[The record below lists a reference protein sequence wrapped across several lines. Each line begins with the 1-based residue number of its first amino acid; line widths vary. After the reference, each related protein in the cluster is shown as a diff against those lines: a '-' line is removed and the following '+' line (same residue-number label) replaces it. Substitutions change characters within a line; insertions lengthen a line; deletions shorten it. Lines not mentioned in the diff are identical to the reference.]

1 MILYFHYFL
10 VKIHKVG
17 NKIENMEHSFKKYFA
32 IKTSKDMTKNIKPK
46 ESKQQPNQENRSA
59 MKQQSEKVKEE
70 QVFVKKVHKNSEL
83 EQNNVEYKTYFH
95 CINCNTDVFK
105 NTEAFV
111 HLGK

>member
-1 MILYFHYFL
+1 
-10 VKIHKVG
+10 
-17 NKIENMEHSFKKYFA
+17 
-32 IKTSKDMTKNIKPK
+32 
-46 ESKQQPNQENRSA
+46 

-70 QVFVKKVHKNSEL
+70 QVSVKKVQKNSEL